1 MTPQPI
7 KKLTQLSALILMIF
21 AEETRKKPDFV
32 ASGYDITQMIKEL
45 RLSFN
50 HQQVYREINNIS
62 LLSIKRIKQADK
74 PDKNNFY
81 LTDPSIEAID
91 SLHDHINFNPKKT
104 SLKMFLGFQHLGA
117 VTEAYKSMA
126 KFTEDFIEHE
136 TQFKTKLEKFG
147 SRGDFDDVIYKLEL
161 KAHNELL
168 SALEQHVINISVSS
182 LGESK
187 AQKYLIESTNIEL
200 RPFLGLLLS
209 K

>member
-21 AEETRKKPDFV
+21 AEETRKNPDFV

-45 RLSFN
+45 RLKFN

-62 LLSIKRIKQADK
+62 LLSIKRIKQTNK

-91 SLHDHINFNPKKT
+91 NLHNHINFDPKKT
-104 SLKMFLGFQHLGA
+104 SLKIFLGFQHLGS

-126 KFTEDFIEHE
+126 KFTENFIEHE
-136 TQFKTKLEKFG
+136 IQFKAKLERFG
-147 SRGDFDDVIYKLEL
+147 SRGEFDDAIYKLEL
-161 KAHNELL
+161 KEHYDLIR
-168 SALEQHVINISVSS
+168 ALEQHLINISVNT
-182 LGESK
+182 LGEDK
-187 AQKYLIESTNIEL
+187 AKKYLIESANLEL

>member
-21 AEETRKKPDFV
+21 AEETRKNPDFV

-45 RLSFN
+45 RLKFN

-62 LLSIKRIKQADK
+62 LLSIKRIKQTNK

-91 SLHDHINFNPKKT
+91 NLHNHINFDPKKT
-104 SLKMFLGFQHLGA
+104 SLKIFLGFQHLGA

-126 KFTEDFIEHE
+126 KFTENFIEHE
-136 TQFKTKLEKFG
+136 IQFKAKLERFG
-147 SRGDFDDVIYKLEL
+147 SRGEFDDAIYKLEL
-161 KAHNELL
+161 KEHYDLIR
-168 SALEQHVINISVSS
+168 ALEQHLINISVNT
-182 LGESK
+182 LGEDK
-187 AQKYLIESTNIEL
+187 AKKYLIESANLEL